1 MDTNLIRIAKKIAE
15 SGIASRREAE
25 RMIEQGRVTVNGEL
39 ITSPVFFVDESHLIE
54 VDGNRLPTSSKQI
67 CVWKMNKPCGY
78 ITTRFDPQGRKTVF
92 DLFPKNIS
100 DRILYVGRLDINSEG
115 LLLFTNDGNLSRK
128 LELPSTG
135 LERTYKVRFFGKL
148 SEDSIQKIKRGV
160 VIDGIRYSG
169 ADIKVQPSKSGSNN
183 WATMTIKEG
192 KNREVRKILEH
203 FGCSVNKLIR
213 LSYGSIKLGDLP
225 LGKIQQVSES
235 ELRQLLSVA
244 KVI

>member
-25 RMIEQGRVTVNGEL
+25 RMIEQGRVAINGEV
-39 ITSPVFFVDESHLIE
+39 IDSPLFFVDDSHFIE
-54 VDGNRLPTSSKQI
+54 VDGKPLPKPSKQT

-235 ELRQLLSVA
+235 ELRQLLSAA